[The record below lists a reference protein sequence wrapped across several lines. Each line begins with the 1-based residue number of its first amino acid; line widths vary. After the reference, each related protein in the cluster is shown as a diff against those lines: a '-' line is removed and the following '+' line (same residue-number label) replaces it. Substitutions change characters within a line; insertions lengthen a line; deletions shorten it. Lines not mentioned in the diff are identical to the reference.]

1 MKLLL
6 RLIGLGLV
14 LWGIYVLGENIFFTT
29 QVSPYFWRGVA
40 ADGSVLALTV
50 GALMLVFLPTDA
62 KSWGL
67 LPIILAIVL
76 IIASGQAVL
85 QPTSLWQLFLSL
97 LALTAGYSLLTTGRI
112 PF

>member
-1 MKLLL
+1 MNLLL
-6 RLIGLGLV
+6 RLIGLGLT
-14 LWGIYVLGENIFFTT
+14 LWGIYILGKNIFFTT
-29 QVSPYFWRGVA
+29 QASPYFWRGIA
-40 ADGSVLALTV
+40 ADGSVLALTAGV
-50 GALMLVFLPTDA
+50 LMLVLLPRDA

-97 LALTAGYSLLTTGRI
+97 LALTAGYTLLTTGRI
-112 PF
+112 PL

>member
-50 GALMLVFLPTDA
+50 GVLMLVFLPTDA

-97 LALTAGYSLLTTGRI
+97 LALISGYSLLTSGRI

>member
-50 GALMLVFLPTDA
+50 GVLMLVFLPTDA

-85 QPTSLWQLFLSL
+85 QPTSLWQL
-97 LALTAGYSLLTTGRI
+97 
-112 PF
+112 